1 METKAKKYEKINFD
15 DVKGYKAND
24 NVELEEELV
33 EEVEMFEEE
42 TEYIPETSKGLTQ
55 REVETIKTTVGNMT
69 DEEQNVSLT
78 AISSEK
84 LWVELRRRN
93 ALYQEK
99 IENFNSIMGV
109 SLNTINPIPE
119 ASWIGMID
127 RYSDIEV
134 RFNEIARVMGV

>member
-1 METKAKKYEKINFD
+1 MMYEKIKFD
-15 DVKGYKAND
+15 DVKDYKANGD
-24 NVELEEELV
+24 VELEEELV
-33 EEVEMFEEE
+33 VEDDFVENMEEIKYV
-42 TEYIPETSKGLTQ
+42 PETSKGLTQ
-55 REVETIKTTVGNMT
+55 REIDTIKTTVGNMT
-69 DEEQNVSLT
+69 DEEQNIGLT
-78 AISSEK
+78 AIPSEK